1 MLTTKFHHF
10 DIYLC
15 HTNEE
20 LASTRVPNRTSYI
33 MAGPDISS
41 AVLYRCTAATENGCR
56 TCPIQNSCSR
66 DFIVDTGHAL
76 HNKHINTFKKLA

>member
-1 MLTTKFHHF
+1 MLKTKFHHF

-20 LASTRVPNRTSYI
+20 LASTQVPNHISYI
-33 MAGPDISS
+33 MAGPDIGS
-41 AVLYRCTAATENGCR
+41 AVQYRCIAPPYSCR
-56 TCPIQNSCSR
+56 TCPIHNNCSIN
-66 DFIVDTGHAL
+66 FLENTGRAL

>member
-20 LASTRVPNRTSYI
+20 FAFIQPSDQTSYI
-33 MAGPDISS
+33 MTGPGDSE
-41 AVLYRCTAATENGCR
+41 VYYRCIAPANSCR
-56 TCPIQNSCSR
+56 TCPIQDSCSIQ
-66 DFIVDTGHAL
+66 FLEGTGRL
-76 HNKHINTFKKLA
+76 LYNKHINTFKKLA

>member
-1 MLTTKFHHF
+1 MLKTKFHHF

-20 LASTRVPNRTSYI
+20 LASTQVPAHISYI
-33 MAGPDISS
+33 MTGPDINS
-41 AVLYRCTAATENGCR
+41 AVYYKCSASADSCR
-56 TCPIQNSCSR
+56 TCPIRDNCSI
-66 DFIVDTGHAL
+66 DFLEYTGRAL

>member
-10 DIYLC
+10 DVYLC
-15 HTNEE
+15 RTNEE
-20 LASTRVPNRTSYI
+20 LASTRVPNHTSYI

-41 AVLYRCTAATENGCR
+41 AVYYRCSQPASSCQ
-56 TCPIQNSCSR
+56 TCPIQDNCSIN
-66 DFIVDTGHAL
+66 FLESTGHAL

>member
-1 MLTTKFHHF
+1 MLKTKFHHF

-20 LASTRVPNRTSYI
+20 LASTQVPNHTSYI

-41 AVLYRCTAATENGCR
+41 AVQYRCTATDNSCQ
-56 TCPIQNSCSR
+56 TCPIQDNCSKN
-66 DFIVDTGHAL
+66 FIVDTGRFL

>member
-1 MLTTKFHHF
+1 MLKTKFHHF

-20 LASTRVPNRTSYI
+20 LASTQVPNHTSYI

-41 AVLYRCTAATENGCR
+41 AVQYRCTTTADSCR
-56 TCPIQNSCSR
+56 TCPIQDNCSAN
-66 DFIVDTGHAL
+66 FLESTGRLL